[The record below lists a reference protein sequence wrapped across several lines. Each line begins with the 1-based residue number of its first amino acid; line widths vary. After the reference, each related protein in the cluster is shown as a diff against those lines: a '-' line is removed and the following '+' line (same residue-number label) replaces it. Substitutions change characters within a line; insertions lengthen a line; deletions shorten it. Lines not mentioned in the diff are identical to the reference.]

1 VPADS
6 DKDVI
11 WRDVESQRAA
21 AESAAPDGYQ
31 AIVEVHLVNRPAP
44 VVVEKVETR
53 RTQPWVLFHSYGPGG
68 GDPSHES
75 DVHVFVTLSQIM
87 RIELRYERAGRFPP
101 GFTVTEL
108 READA

>member
-53 RTQPWVLFHSYGPGG
+53 RTQPWVLLHSYGPDG
-68 GDPSHES
+68 GDPAHES